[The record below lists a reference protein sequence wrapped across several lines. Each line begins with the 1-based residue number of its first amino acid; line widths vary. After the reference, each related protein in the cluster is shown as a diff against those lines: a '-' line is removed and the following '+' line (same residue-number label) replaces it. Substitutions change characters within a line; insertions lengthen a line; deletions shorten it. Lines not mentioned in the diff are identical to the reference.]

1 MLSGGEETH
10 SAKKDREIADKIL
23 ANFQRTLALIE
34 QNLMLKVKSSFVDC
48 CCTEASIAM
57 LFIADLSLHING
69 KDHIRQDVRNELL
82 RYIKKDIVS
91 DYLEDYFWPVLTLTE
106 FVNDRIA
113 TYNNLTNES
122 FDPIGAWFLG
132 DRQSNFNF
140 RLCMLLGDYIFFP
153 YTTGKGIIGDF
164 SDVPLP
170 LLGLECLEFARLYFD
185 DVFSHCSVFFD
196 FVADIETDERV
207 GERRNSEI
215 TDAKKSS
222 ANSKTAITVIAVSCL
237 ILVICLIWISSV
249 LSRSP
254 SPVQDPMTL
263 SNEPEPASEP
273 TPTPKPTP
281 SPKPTPTPSPALN
294 PVIIR
299 NGKILL
305 EPSSERLA
313 PLTVKAS
320 EDVNY
325 YILLNPINP
334 PSNSSLSSIEERL
347 ARMRFMEGAR
357 MAFYVSAG
365 KSAEVLV
372 PLGDFEIYYATGQT
386 WYGPK
391 EKFGSDTQF
400 YKCDDTFDFYED
412 DDGYVGW
419 TLTLYKVSNGNM
431 DTTSIDESDFPVF

>member
-1 MLSGGEETH
+1 MKE
-10 SAKKDREIADKIL
+10 K
-23 ANFQRTLALIE
+23 
-34 QNLMLKVKSSFVDC
+34 
-48 CCTEASIAM
+48 
-57 LFIADLSLHING
+57 
-69 KDHIRQDVRNELL
+69 
-82 RYIKKDIVS
+82 
-91 DYLEDYFWPVLTLTE
+91 
-106 FVNDRIA
+106 
-113 TYNNLTNES
+113 
-122 FDPIGAWFLG
+122 
-132 DRQSNFNF
+132 
-140 RLCMLLGDYIFFP
+140 
-153 YTTGKGIIGDF
+153 
-164 SDVPLP
+164 
-170 LLGLECLEFARLYFD
+170 ECLIVD
-185 DVFSHCSVFFD
+185 K
-196 FVADIETDERV
+196 ETGEVV
-207 GERRNSEI
+207 GVRKSNKFPV
-215 TDAKKSS
+215 DKKSS
-222 ANSKTAITVIAVSCL
+222 ANSKAAIVVIASACL
-237 ILVICLIWISSV
+237 IIVICLIWISSV
-249 LSRSP
+249 LSHAT
-254 SPVQDPMTL
+254 SPVKDPITL
-263 SNEPEPASEP
+263 SNEPETTSAP
-273 TPTPKPTP
+273 TPAPT
-281 SPKPTPTPSPALN
+281 PKPTPTPSPTLN

-334 PSNSSLSSIEERL
+334 PSNSSLSSIEKRL